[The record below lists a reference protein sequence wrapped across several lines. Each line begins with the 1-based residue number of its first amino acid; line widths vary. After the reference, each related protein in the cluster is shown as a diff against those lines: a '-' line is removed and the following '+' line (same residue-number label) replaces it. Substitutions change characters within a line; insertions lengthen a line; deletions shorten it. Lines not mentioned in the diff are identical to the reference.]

1 MLKIFAIVPIMCIL
15 AACEPMVRLSGLFFD
30 PKIDEA
36 VEEIIDETVKVET
49 GMDPDLE
56 HKGATGPQK

>member
-1 MLKIFAIVPIMCIL
+1 MLKFFAIVPIACML

-36 VEEIIDETVKVET
+36 LEEIVDETVKVET
-49 GMDPDLE
+49 GFDPNLE
-56 HKGATGPQK
+56 GATGPQQ